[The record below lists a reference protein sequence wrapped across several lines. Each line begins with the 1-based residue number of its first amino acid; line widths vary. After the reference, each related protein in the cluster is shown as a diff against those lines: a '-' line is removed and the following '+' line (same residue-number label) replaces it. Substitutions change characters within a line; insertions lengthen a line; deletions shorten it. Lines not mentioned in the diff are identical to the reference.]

1 MPALHLALLYRP
13 HTQTARTHHDP
24 VSGCYHCHPI
34 KEAVNSG
41 IGRLWN
47 VLQSQH
53 LEEAKVG
60 FEPQQPG
67 STAMVLALHHGV
79 HYHCLLAQ
87 P

>member
-1 MPALHLALLYRP
+1 MILGVGAITVTPF
-13 HTQTARTHHDP
+13 
-24 VSGCYHCHPI
+24 

-41 IGRLWN
+41 MGRLRN
-47 VLQSQH
+47 VLQSEH
-53 LEEAKVG
+53 LQEAKVG